1 MKHLWKVLGIVAL
14 ALLVAP
20 QANST
25 VYTLSDGNS
34 TANVDT
40 GSQWGMNDWVVDGTH
55 LLYQQWFW
63 YRVGSGAEASIDALG
78 VTNVV
83 QPLPNFLQAT
93 FGDANGLQITVA
105 YLMTGGN
112 PGTMVAD
119 VAETITIHNNG
130 GTSLDF
136 HFFQYSDF
144 DLNRTNLADTV
155 RIDPSL
161 RFVNQVPSPA
171 STGPILSET
180 VLTGSSA
187 PTHAEANYYA
197 NTLGSLNDG
206 GPTTLNDVLNAGPGD
221 VTWAFQWDKVIS
233 AGGTFIISKDKTLA
247 PVPEPATLA
256 LLGGVMVLLARKLRK
271 SAV

>member
-25 VYTLSDGNS
+25 VYTLTDGNS

-63 YRVGSGAEASIDALG
+63 YRVGNGAEASIDTLG
-78 VTNVV
+78 VTGVL
-83 QPLPNFLQAT
+83 QPLPNMLVAT
-93 FGDANGLQITVA
+93 FGSANGLQITLT
-105 YLMTGGN
+105 YTMTGGN
-112 PGTMVAD
+112 PGSMVAD
-119 VAETITIHNNG
+119 IDESIGIHNHSG
-130 GTSLDF
+130 ASLDF

-144 DLNRTNLADTV
+144 DLNRTNLADVV

-161 RFVNQVPSPA
+161 RFVNQVPSPS

-180 VLTGSSA
+180 VLTGSNS
-187 PTHAEANYYA
+187 PTRAEANYYA
-197 NTLGSLNDG
+197 NTRNSLNDG
-206 GPTTLNDVLNAGPGD
+206 GPTTLNDILDAGPGD
-221 VTWAFQWDKVIS
+221 VTWAFQWDKVIA
-233 AGGTFIISKDKTLA
+233 AGGSFIISKDKSLA

-256 LLGGVMVLLARKLRK
+256 LLGGVMVLLARRLRK